1 MITFKRMTRDLAPA
15 AFELLNAF
23 LREDEHY
30 LASSAVYGDG
40 GEPALRNAL
49 ELFLQRPELGF
60 VWLAL
65 DGERPVGV
73 CFVCLAISTSTGTVV
88 AKLEDV
94 FVAHGW
100 RSRGVGTQLLS
111 SLVDELRRLGVKRV
125 DTAVHFDNP
134 RARRF
139 YERNGFRSLGEERL
153 ARVIYGV

>member
-1 MITFKRMTRDLAPA
+1 MWSAAATPKAASPLWLSVKRQPHVHGNPKRRRRYVRHGGPAHSKGWNMTTFRRMTRDLAPA

-65 DGERPVGV
+65 EGERPVGV
-73 CFVCLAISTSTGTVV
+73 CFVCLAISTSTGTLV

-100 RSRGVGTQLLS
+100 RSRGVGTQ
-111 SLVDELRRLGVKRV
+111 
-125 DTAVHFDNP
+125 
-134 RARRF
+134 
-139 YERNGFRSLGEERL
+139 
-153 ARVIYGV
+153 